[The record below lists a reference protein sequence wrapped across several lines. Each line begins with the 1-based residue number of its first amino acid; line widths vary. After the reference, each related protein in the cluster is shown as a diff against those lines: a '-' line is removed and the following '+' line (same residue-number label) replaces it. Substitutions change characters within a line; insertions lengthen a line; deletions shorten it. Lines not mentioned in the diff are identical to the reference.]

1 MKVQMGSMLRHT
13 LALAVMLTAQ
23 QARAQDIAPAKCP
36 LLNDTLLKRVA
47 AFVKGKGQCET
58 SCRGCGCKGGP
69 GYRQKTATGK
79 GKCVSWAEVI
89 SVCGPAPHRGC
100 VAECSAVVPKC
111 IDRALG
117 IAWLIKFAAE
127 NGDKVETQPP
137 DNEDEKSAPTN

>member
-1 MKVQMGSMLRHT
+1 MRLQMGSMLPNMF
-13 LALAVMLTAQ
+13 ALAILLTAQ

-36 LLNDTLLKRVA
+36 LLNDTTLKRVA

-58 SCRGCGCKGGP
+58 SCRGYGCKGGP

-100 VAECSAVVPKC
+100 VAECHAVVPKC
-111 IDRALG
+111 QDRALG

-127 NGDKVETQPP
+127 TGEAVELQPP
-137 DNEDEKSAPTN
+137 ASEVEQPAPSN